1 VGYKELIES
10 LRKETD
16 DKVRQ
21 LWKEVEAEAD
31 EVRSEFRTRAGQIK
45 KRFQKD
51 LALAVQECE
60 EAVFR
65 EAGSKV
71 LGIKLSAERA
81 LSDRLFSLAV
91 SCLHELRSER
101 YNDVFKTLVNELP
114 AVGPEEVRVN
124 PEDVWI
130 AQEHF
135 PHSRI
140 LPDENISGGMEVM
153 IQNGRICINNTF
165 EKRLEKA
172 WEDVLPLIIN
182 DVYTELSNDE
192 PS

>member
-1 VGYKELIES
+1 MGYKELIES

-16 DKVRQ
+16 NKVRQ
-21 LWKEVEAEAD
+21 LWEEAEA
-31 EVRSEFRTRAGQIK
+31 EAEKERAELRTKAGQVK
-45 KRFQKD
+45 ERFQKD
-51 LALAVQECE
+51 LAQAVQECE

-65 EAGSKV
+65 EVHNRARD
-71 LGIKLSAERA
+71 IKLSAERT
-81 LSDRLFSLAV
+81 LSDRLFPLAV
-91 SCLHELRSER
+91 SCLHELRNEG
-101 YNDVFKTLVNELP
+101 YADVFTKLVNELP
-114 AVGPEEVRVN
+114 AARPEEVRVN
-124 PEDVWI
+124 PEDVRV

-153 IQNGRICINNTF
+153 IQDERICINNTF

-172 WEDVLPLIIN
+172 WEDVLPLIIR
-182 DVYTELSNDE
+182 DIYTGLSHDE